1 MYDLPLGNLNFDVM
15 RILDPP
21 APRKRSRSR
30 PSKPPQRALRL
41 SRDGPGRMEPGGVR
55 AARELGP
62 RRRALLGA
70 GPPRR
75 RDSDPRALLPLR
87 HRVPGPAAT
96 APGADRRLRALR
108 SVPRRGA

>member
-1 MYDLPLGNLNFDVM
+1 
-15 RILDPP
+15 
-21 APRKRSRSR
+21 
-30 PSKPPQRALRL
+30 
-41 SRDGPGRMEPGGVR
+41 MEPGGVR
-55 AARELGP
+55 AARERGP

-70 GPPRR
+70 GPPRW

-108 SVPRRGA
+108 SVPRWRGKAPVPPRPPGIGLVIHARRASSELVGATLLTSL